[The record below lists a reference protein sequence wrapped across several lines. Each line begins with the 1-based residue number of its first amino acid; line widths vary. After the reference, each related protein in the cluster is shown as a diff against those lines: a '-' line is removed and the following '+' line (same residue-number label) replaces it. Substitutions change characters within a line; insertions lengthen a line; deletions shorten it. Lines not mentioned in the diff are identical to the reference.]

1 MNDKLQRGRIKERET
16 KGTIQTE
23 KEIIR
28 VLQFTE
34 RMHETN
40 HSELTESK
48 ENPVQ
53 SWKTE
58 EENRGSHPELILL
71 QAGSHWTEE
80 GQKPWRIIITT
91 PGEDP
96 EGRKEEHPHVN
107 MEKKSDATGPGSLK
121 FNSEGGKG
129 PGTIDEGRRTWA

>member
-16 KGTIQTE
+16 KGAI
-23 KEIIR
+23 KLKKIR
-28 VLQFTE
+28 NLQLTE

-71 QAGSHWTEE
+71 QAESHWKEE
-80 GQKPWRIIITT
+80 GQKPWRIINTT

-96 EGRKEEHPHVN
+96 EGRKEEHPCVN
-107 MEKKSDATGPGSLK
+107 KEKRYATGPGSLT
-121 FNSEGGKG
+121 F
-129 PGTIDEGRRTWA
+129 P